1 MQQHTIIRSVDPQ
14 DGFGPVLFNLLSS
27 EIKAPN
33 LCTKCTHPVQYDY
46 LYLIRSAEAFN
57 DSNGTN
63 KVDTSMAGDYTIIL
77 VYNMSIL
84 TQ

>member
-1 MQQHTIIRSVDPQ
+1 MRNDITLLSDR
-14 DGFGPVLFNLLSS
+14 FGHAVLNLSSS

-33 LCTKCTHPVQYDY
+33 LCTECTHPVQYDY

-57 DSNGTN
+57 DSNGAN
-63 KVDTSMAGDYTIIL
+63 KADTSMAGDNTIIL
-77 VYNMSIL
+77 IYNMSIL

>member
-1 MQQHTIIRSVDPQ
+1 MYPRLRNNITLLSYR
-14 DGFGPVLFNLLSS
+14 FGPVVLNLSSS

-57 DSNGTN
+57 DSNGAN
-63 KVDTSMAGDYTIIL
+63 KVATSMAGD
-77 VYNMSIL
+77 
-84 TQ
+84 